1 VQVNRA
7 RAQQDIETLKASHM
21 AALQSREAEALRAIE
36 QSEAARA
43 EEVSHLQESQ
53 KAEVGAK
60 LIVFSASK
68 KRPVESRIICRK
80 ERSIIGKRAP
90 PSADWTAEAEIEE
103 ESSIGA
109 VSMLL

>member
-1 VQVNRA
+1 MVCGITESLLNTAYICPNDENHSLQTVQVNRT

-21 AALQSREAEALRAIE
+21 AALQSRDAEALRAIE

-60 LIVFSASK
+60 LSIVFS
-68 KRPVESRIICRK
+68 
-80 ERSIIGKRAP
+80 
-90 PSADWTAEAEIEE
+90 IEHE
-103 ESSIGA
+103 TTI
-109 VSMLL
+109 